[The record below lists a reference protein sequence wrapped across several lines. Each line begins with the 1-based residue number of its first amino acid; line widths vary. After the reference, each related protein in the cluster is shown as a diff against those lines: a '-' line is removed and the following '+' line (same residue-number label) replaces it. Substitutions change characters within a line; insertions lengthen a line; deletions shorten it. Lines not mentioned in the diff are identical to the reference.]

1 MNFGEKIKQMRT
13 LLNLT
18 QEELA
23 NRCELTKS
31 YISQLE
37 NNKTS
42 PSLNTLASILE
53 VLGSDFSSFFDEE
66 ENKKIVFTQDEQFI
80 KDFDGYEITWLVP
93 TSQKLMM
100 EPILMEIEPN
110 SSSLEDRPHDGQ
122 EFGYVLEGEIQIVYG
137 NQIELCKAGEAFY
150 IETNK
155 FHYIK
160 NNSGNRARII
170 WVSCPP
176 NF

>member
-1 MNFGEKIKQMRT
+1 MDLGKKINQMRSV
-13 LLNLT
+13 LNLT

-42 PSLNTLASILE
+42 PSLATLTQILE
-53 VLGSDFSSFFDEE
+53 VLGTNLADFFNEE
-66 ENKKIVFTQDEQFI
+66 SPAKIVFNKDEQI
-80 KDFDGYEITWLVP
+80 KKSFEGYDMTWLIP

-100 EPILMEIEPN
+100 ESVLVEVEPHAQT
-110 SSSLEDRPHDGQ
+110 LEDTPHEGQ
-122 EFGYVLEGEIQIVYG
+122 EFGYVLEGCIDVVYG
-137 NQIELCKAGEAFY
+137 SLVKNCKKGEAFY

-155 FHYIK
+155 SHYVK
-160 NNSGNRARII
+160 NRTNKTAKLI